1 MGPAA
6 ATGLAR
12 RPLLL
17 ALLAAGLARPAGA
30 QYRSQPWP
38 PDREVPPLA
47 ATDLDGHAWDL
58 AALRG
63 RPVLLNFWATWC
75 APCVQEL
82 PTLQALAAQV
92 PELVVLAV
100 NVRERAPGVRR
111 WLAAAGLELTVLPDP
126 FGHITRAWDISV
138 FPTTV
143 LVDATG
149 QPVRLVHGALDWTDT
164 AAKRWVYALIPQ

>member
-1 MGPAA
+1 MGP
-6 ATGLAR
+6 TCVTR
-12 RPLLL
+12 RHLLL
-17 ALLAAGLARPAGA
+17 ALLAAGAALPTGA

-38 PDREVPPLA
+38 AGRAVPPLA
-47 ATDLDGHAWDL
+47 TPDLEGQPWDL

-63 RPVLLNFWATWC
+63 RPVLVNFWATWC

-82 PTLQALAAQV
+82 PALQALAEQV

-100 NVRERAPGVRR
+100 NVRERAPRVRR

-126 FGHITRAWDISV
+126 FGHITRAWEVSV

-143 LVDATG
+143 LIDATG
-149 QPVRLVHGALDWTDT
+149 QPVRLVHGALDWTNT